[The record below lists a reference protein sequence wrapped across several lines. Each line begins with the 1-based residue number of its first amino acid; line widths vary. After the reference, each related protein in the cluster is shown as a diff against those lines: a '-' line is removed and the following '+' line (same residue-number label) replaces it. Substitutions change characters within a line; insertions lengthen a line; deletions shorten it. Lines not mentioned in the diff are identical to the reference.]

1 MMTMMRN
8 KVTRTSSSSR
18 KSFRSEN
25 RGGRALRTLFAV
37 RVVRGVFVQQLPAK
51 KTKRDDKRK

>member
-1 MMTMMRN
+1 MMTMRQQSHEDFFFIE
-8 KVTRTSSSSR
+8 KEFQKRKPRRTRAANA
-18 KSFRSEN
+18 FR
-25 RGGRALRTLFAV
+25 RV